1 MTHKICSWVLFVF
14 VGMAFSACN
23 KNSGHAEIDAHVI
36 ASDEVIIS
44 EITPGEVVP
53 RDTLVVLK
61 NKFTYKTDITEPT
74 FLLLEFSEGTK
85 IPLLIMPG
93 EKLAVDINDTTLF
106 GTFSVKG
113 SVGSAKMAEQRL
125 LVDETARMI
134 DSLDQQAYL
143 LQDFPDEFY
152 QKKKEWNV
160 LLDAQLEKHR
170 NKLREIIDRDT
181 TDLSNIMAFY
191 QSVGEIE
198 ILNFEDD
205 RDHFLKVSRGLL
217 AKYPD
222 NAHVKYFNVQLQ
234 RYEVA
239 FAKQLK
245 IEETAS
251 QIVANTAMPDI
262 VLPNPSEE
270 DMALSSLKGKLV
282 LVDFWASWCGPCRR
296 ANPELVRLYELYHSK
311 GFEIFSVS
319 LDGVQQQPNPLND
332 WRYAIEYDRLSWPYH
347 VSDLKG
353 FNSQV
358 IETFGIVG
366 IPFAILVDKNGKIIA
381 RDVRINE
388 LEALI
393 KKHL

>member
-1 MTHKICSWVLFVF
+1 
-14 VGMAFSACN
+14 
-23 KNSGHAEIDAHVI
+23 
-36 ASDEVIIS
+36 
-44 EITPGEVVP
+44 
-53 RDTLVVLK
+53 
-61 NKFTYKTDITEPT
+61 
-74 FLLLEFSEGTK
+74 LLEFSEGTK

-93 EKLAVDINDTTLF
+93 EKLTVDINDTTLF

-113 SVGSAKMAEQRL
+113 SMGSAKMAEQRL

-134 DSLDQQAYL
+134 DSLDEQAYL

-160 LLDAQLEKHR
+160 ILDAQLEKHR
-170 NKLREIIDRDT
+170 NSLREIIDRDT

-198 ILNFEDD
+198 ILSFEDD
-205 RDHFLKVSRGLL
+205 RDYFLKVSRGLL

-222 NAHVKYFNVQLQ
+222 NTHVKYFNVQLQ

-245 IEETAS
+245 IEETAN

-270 DMALSSLKGKLV
+270 EMALSSLKGKLV

-358 IETFGIVG
+358 VETFGIVG
-366 IPFAILVDKNGKIIA
+366 IPFAILVDKKGNIIA
-381 RDVRINE
+381 RDVRVNE

-393 KKHL
+393 KTHL